1 MPARKPNS
9 RASSVASTAQDVSH
23 DVLLRLE
30 QLESLIEIMEELN
43 VETVEEARA
52 LVVVLHQQLD
62 AEERRDSN

>member
-1 MPARKPNS
+1 M
-9 RASSVASTAQDVSH
+9 ASTAQDVSY

>member
-1 MPARKPNS
+1 
-9 RASSVASTAQDVSH
+9 VASTAQDVSH

-52 LVVVLHQQLD
+52 LDVVLHQQLD